1 MSIYLATNN
10 KTINLILVSNDKHG
24 MVPWAIY
31 SCHSETD
38 LLDGCTLLLDI
49 DLINREAIQMV

>member
-1 MSIYLATNN
+1 
-10 KTINLILVSNDKHG
+10 

-31 SCHSETD
+31 NCHSETD
-38 LLDGCTLLLDI
+38 LLDGCNLLLDI